1 MKQKKVIP
9 LQTFK
14 RLPNYYNYLQ
24 GIKTEE
30 VEYIAAPAIAR
41 AMGLNEVQ
49 VRKDLAAASRSPGV
63 PRRGFV
69 VNELLDSIA
78 ECLGYNNSE
87 DAVIVGAGR
96 LGQALLYHTGF
107 ENYGVRI
114 VAAFDKEEHVAQL
127 RQGPKKILTL
137 EKLPDLCR
145 RLHVHMGIITVPGP
159 EAQGVCDLM
168 VANGIRAIWN
178 FAPVHLQ
185 VPAGVL
191 VQTEN
196 LASQLAILSRYV
208 SAENYHEHST
218 NPKPEEK
225 P

>member
-1 MKQKKVIP
+1 MKQKKVIS

-30 VEYIAAPAIAR
+30 VAYIAAPAIAR

-49 VRKDLAAASRSPGV
+49 VRKDLAAASRTPGV

-69 VNELLDSIA
+69 VAELLDSIA

-96 LGQALLYHTGF
+96 LGQALLYHEGF
-107 ENYGVRI
+107 EDYGVRI
-114 VAAFDKEEHVAQL
+114 VAAFDREEQL
-127 RQGPKKILTL
+127 ARLEEGPKKILAL

-145 RLHVHMGIITVPGP
+145 RLHIHMGIITVPGP
-159 EAQGVCDLM
+159 AAQGVCDLM
-168 VANGIRAIWN
+168 VESGIRAIWN

-185 VPAGVL
+185 VPEDVL

-208 SAENYHEHST
+208 STEFRHEPKT
-218 NPKPEEK
+218 TRKPEE
-225 P
+225 